1 MSFPNYFPV
10 WDQLHT
16 QQQSRLLDSLTFQS
30 VKRGTILH
38 GGSMD
43 KRVASFLL
51 QESSIEGSRELRTTH
66 EAIAN
71 HLGSHREV
79 VTRMLRK
86 FQKEGMVKLS
96 RGKVTILDKGKLEAL
111 RT

>member
-1 MSFPNYFPV
+1 MAESIAIANYTNE
-10 WDQLHT
+10 LMA
-16 QQQSRLLDSLTFQS
+16 SRFSEVMCRLEQFMWKS
-30 VKRGTILH
+30 V
-38 GGSMD
+38 D

-51 QESSIEGSRELRTTH
+51 QESSIEGSCELRTTH